1 MRLHWNKF
9 LMQRINIR
17 TVKWCKDAEMHV
29 QTRSF
34 GAADASFSKTPHHWL
49 LPLGKTV
56 LLRVCIHVIRL
67 HQAYSQHSC
76 TFLLSCCTKY
86 ISGFLFTFGE
96 HLNICHWILKEREG
110 SSPAPT
116 WNYASRVFQI
126 VLLRSLPLVPSLHNI
141 ISGLRFWI
149 TLSFQC
155 SCQRDRCP
163 LKQPARKQM
172 QIIG

>member
-1 MRLHWNKF
+1 
-9 LMQRINIR
+9 MQRCRDAKQDLLLQQMPLAVKHPIFDCCLWAKPFYFAFAFIN
-17 TVKWCKDAEMHV
+17 
-29 QTRSF
+29 
-34 GAADASFSKTPHHWL
+34 
-49 LPLGKTV
+49 
-56 LLRVCIHVIRL
+56 VIRL
-67 HQAYSQHSC
+67 HQAYSQDSC

-155 SCQRDRCP
+155 SCQRDQCP
-163 LKQPARKQM
+163 RTQPARKQM